1 MTSTIRTT
9 TDFSESTQAATE
21 PPLPSGLAP
30 DLLAT
35 LPLLYAIPSLI
46 AYFVVFYVILR
57 HFRSSTFYVLFFI
70 NGISEIL
77 LFLTGYLKYR
87 AAAAPVF
94 FPLYSLVPWV
104 SFQTKF
110 IFFLNYVVPLTARCT
125 NFLMTLNRYTLVKCS
140 AKVHQKIWDYC
151 LPIGVAA
158 SFIIA
163 IGLNMPIFFG
173 NVWTVYPSIYWYA
186 YTWQG
191 DAEIEYRQSLY
202 SMGSILIL
210 GTASC
215 VLNVRMML
223 SLYKHQKEQRNKS
236 QNKFSAQESV
246 KEAEVKICI
255 MTFIMFLTSI
265 VAFVVQSIFFVYG
278 IKALHLAMSN
288 EMVTTCSRTQNF
300 SEDLHIFTQPW
311 MLIVMSRAIRE
322 KVFRVVSFLPAPSTH
337 TPVAFITTSMNQNRR
352 SSVFSNPITASSIT
366 HSFTSVRRTSHP

>member
-1 MTSTIRTT
+1 MSSTIGTT
-9 TDFSESTQAATE
+9 TVAASTAQIATE

-158 SFIIA
+158 SFIVA

-173 NVWTVYPSIYWYA
+173 N
-186 YTWQG
+186 
-191 DAEIEYRQSLY
+191 YRQSLY

-210 GTASC
+210 GTGSC

-265 VAFVVQSIFFVYG
+265 VAFIVQTIFFVYG
-278 IKALHLAMSN
+278 IKALNLAMSN

-311 MLIVMSRAIRE
+311 MLIAMSRAIRE

-366 HSFTSVRRTSHP
+366 HSFTSARRTSHP